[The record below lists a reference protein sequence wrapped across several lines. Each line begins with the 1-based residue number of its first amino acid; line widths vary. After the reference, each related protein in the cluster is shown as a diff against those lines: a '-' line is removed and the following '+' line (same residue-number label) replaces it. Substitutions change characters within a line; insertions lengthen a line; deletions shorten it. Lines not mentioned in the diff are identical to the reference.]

1 MKNRIEYKEIIY
13 HKIPKAILL
22 INEELSNNEGRIA
35 YEGEHHIFEY
45 KGKQVLYSI
54 EQLYDKK
61 GKPYKENIFVHGVL
75 DREKHLGE
83 EILNGKILPLGFKA
97 NLVALVKGI
106 VGVNIEELSTGDA
119 IINLEGGRKISVSYD
134 NFEGDIYTYIK
145 NTKREV

>member
-35 YEGEHHIFEY
+35 YEGEH
-45 KGKQVLYSI
+45 VLYSI